1 MVRLLKTKSRD
12 TRGIRQPFGFQNWR
26 RNSLYEACRNAVCVV
41 QLGFVAVGI
50 FKIGNKI
57 NNKIL
62 KNNILKVNKM
72 KPEESF
78 K

>member
-1 MVRLLKTKSRD
+1 M
-12 TRGIRQPFGFQNWR
+12 RGICQPFGFQNWR
-26 RNSLYEACRNAVCVV
+26 QNSLYEACRNAVCVV
-41 QLGFVAVGI
+41 QLGFVADGI
-50 FKIGNKI
+50 FKIGNNKI